1 MIKTFSLI
9 LRRHFSLLYPAFLI
23 GFLLGCQ
30 ELKAERIFD
39 FNSNCVRA
47 YQEIIQLRLPVGQQW
62 IDLDKKQHPDN
73 LVPYFLEN
81 YIDFFELFFNEDPA
95 EYKKR
100 IPHLADRI
108 ELMNEG
114 PGNSP
119 LYLFTKAII
128 HFQWAAIQI
137 KFGRQWDAGWE
148 FRRSFLQIKANEAKF
163 PNFFPSQLYRGSMQ
177 VAAGTIPDGYKW
189 LSNLLGIRGTIRAGM
204 EKLESYLHRTDPWSQ
219 LFREEAVFYYCYL
232 KFYIQ
237 NDRKGAL
244 AFVEK
249 EGLDLKSNHLFA
261 YLAANL
267 SLNNQQSEKTIQI
280 IQSRNLS
287 VDYLETPVWDLEL
300 GYAKI
305 NRLDASG
312 IQHLLAFLKNF
323 KGKYYVKD
331 VLQKISWYYFV
342 KGDMAQAQFYRGEIL
357 KRGGTDTDADKQALK
372 EAKSGNWPDKLLLQ
386 ARLLD
391 DGGYFREALAL
402 LHGKRYTDFTR
413 PEDQVEFNY
422 RAGRIYQDL
431 GIRADAIDFYKLAIR
446 LGKDRREYFAARAA
460 LHIGNL
466 LEESG
471 NCREAQQ
478 WYQQCLDMEDHD
490 YKNSLD
496 QRAKAGI
503 KRCKG
508 E

>member
-1 MIKTFSLI
+1 LIRLRPTTF
-9 LRRHFSLLYPAFLI
+9 FYPALLLA
-23 GFLLGCQ
+23 FLLGGYSVR
-30 ELKAERIFD
+30 AEKVYD

-47 YQEIIQLRLPVGQQW
+47 YQEIIQLRLVTGQQW

-73 LVPYFLEN
+73 LIPYFLEN

-95 EYKKR
+95 EYKAR
-100 IPHLADRI
+100 IPHLAERI
-108 ELMNEG
+108 ELMNKG
-114 PGNSP
+114 PENSP
-119 LYLFTKAII
+119 LFLFTKAII
-128 HFQWAAIQI
+128 HFQWAAVQI

-148 FRRSFLQIKANEAKF
+148 FRRSFLQIKSNEAKF
-163 PNFFPSQLYRGSMQ
+163 PGFFPSQLYRGAMQ
-177 VAAGTIPDGYKW
+177 VAAGTIPEGYKW
-189 LSNLLGIRGTIRAGM
+189 LSNLLGIRGTIRSGM
-204 EKLESYLHRTDPWSQ
+204 EKLETFLGRTDPWSQ
-219 LFREEAVFYYCYL
+219 LFKDEAVFYYCYL

-237 NDRKGAL
+237 NDKAGAL
-244 AFVEK
+244 ATVEQQR
-249 EGLDLKSNHLFA
+249 LNLKSNHLFA

-267 SLNNQQSEKTIQI
+267 SLNNQQSEKAIQI
-280 IQSRNLS
+280 IQSRNLAPE
-287 VDYLETPVWDLEL
+287 YLQTPVWDLEL

-305 NRLDASG
+305 NRLDPSG
-312 IQHLLAFLKNF
+312 VQHLLAYLKNF

-331 VLQKISWYYFV
+331 VLQKISWYYFL
-342 KGDMAQAQFYRGEIL
+342 KGDMAQAQYYRGEIL
-357 KRGGTDTDADKQALK
+357 KKGGVDTDADKQALK
-372 EAKSGNWPDKLLLQ
+372 EARSGKWPDRLLLH

-402 LHGKRYTDFTR
+402 LHGKRYTDFGR

-422 RAGRIYQDL
+422 RVGRIYQDL
-431 GIRADAIDFYKLAIR
+431 GIRGDAIEFYKLAIR
-446 LGKDRREYFAARAA
+446 LGKDRKEYFAARAA
-460 LHIGNL
+460 LHIGNIL
-466 LEESG
+466 VENG
-471 NCREAQQ
+471 NCAEAQQ